1 MSLIHDSL
9 RRLESKQVNK
19 IVTDS
24 NTSTDYV
31 DTTNKSL
38 LNKSWVIGLLV
49 FAVLA
54 TIFTIISTKDNGFN
68 SQELAKIE
76 PLEVSSGLIESKS
89 ENQIN
94 KNLPIVN
101 EKVNIP
107 VAVTLQPLVE
117 VQEVKTHLTE
127 VSKPTTDITSHK
139 IDEISEVDLAQ
150 IIPTKIN
157 QPKKSAI
164 VKKKPQLLSNKVRRA
179 KTKNNS
185 KLTVKETRQLVNN
198 LQMYIEEKNQDK
210 VESLLWQL
218 QNSSGVN
225 SLVYLRM
232 HAYWSSLQKDDAT
245 AVRMYK
251 KILFQKPNDIQAGT
265 NLALIEARQD
275 NIVQAVNRLK
285 ALQKYY
291 PADKNIEDYIKRLEV
306 MK

>member
-19 IVTDS
+19 IVSDS

-31 DTTNKSL
+31 DTANKSL

-49 FAVLA
+49 FTVLA
-54 TIFTIISTKDNGFN
+54 IVFAIIKTKDNGFN

-139 IDEISEVDLAQ
+139 FDENSEVD
-150 IIPTKIN
+150 
-157 QPKKSAI
+157 
-164 VKKKPQLLSNKVRRA
+164 
-179 KTKNNS
+179 
-185 KLTVKETRQLVNN
+185 
-198 LQMYIEEKNQDK
+198 
-210 VESLLWQL
+210 
-218 QNSSGVN
+218 
-225 SLVYLRM
+225 
-232 HAYWSSLQKDDAT
+232 
-245 AVRMYK
+245 
-251 KILFQKPNDIQAGT
+251 
-265 NLALIEARQD
+265 
-275 NIVQAVNRLK
+275 
-285 ALQKYY
+285 
-291 PADKNIEDYIKRLEV
+291 
-306 MK
+306 